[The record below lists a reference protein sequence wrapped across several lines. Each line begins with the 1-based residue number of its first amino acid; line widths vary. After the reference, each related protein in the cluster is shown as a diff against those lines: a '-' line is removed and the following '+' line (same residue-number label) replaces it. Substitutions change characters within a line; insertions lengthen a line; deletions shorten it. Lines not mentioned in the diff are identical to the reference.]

1 MFDFFNRNNTN
12 NYHQIAEDTYNM
24 STPKTDSVKVKPR
37 HSYSVGLNEENNTV
51 LKLQFEGAGT
61 TTLTLNQ
68 AGVRRLIRLLEATIP
83 ESGDDW
89 K

>member
-1 MFDFFNRNNTN
+1 MFDFFNRSTAKD
-12 NYHQIAEDTYNM
+12 YQQIAEETYNV
-24 STPKTDSVKVKPR
+24 STPKTDSVKVKSR
-37 HSYSVGLNEENNTV
+37 FSYSVGLDEENNTV
-51 LKLQFEGAGT
+51 LKLQCEGTGT